1 MSKRDDIMRA
11 FNASITKFPDK
22 EGEIKEAMNFFSG
35 MITAYDNVTMN
46 ITGESMTLPPVSL
59 N

>member
-1 MSKRDDIMRA
+1 MRA